1 LKSPNQN
8 TSEQQKTTAKNS
20 VTQEYI
26 EAPALPFIP
35 KRTTTATTIHIPHS
49 TNMAL
54 VDINL
59 RKKK

>member
-35 KRTTTATTIHIPHS
+35 KRTTTTTIHIPHS

-59 RKKK
+59 RTKK